1 MAKNIVNLNVDGTV
15 YTSRP
20 FGTCS
25 TAAATTAKEVSCAD
39 FALTS
44 GATVL
49 VKFTNKNSAA
59 SPTLN
64 VNSTGAKNIY
74 YRGAALTASSIYNWD
89 AGDFV
94 EFYYDGTQWN
104 LLNVSNSDNNTY
116 PSAYCGTAAGTA
128 AKTATCTSYVA
139 TSNTYLHVL
148 VVYANSSAGAI
159 TLNVNGKGA
168 KPIYINGAA
177 SSSTNYALPAGSYI
191 VYYDG
196 TNYQF
201 RTDGILPGK
210 ILKASDADTV
220 NGKTVLSDVPANA
233 KFTDTNTKV
242 TSVGNHYEPESTS
255 TDTLSIDASGATT
268 SASWG
273 STNLVTG
280 IDILRDAK
288 GHVTGINVDS
298 IKMPGNPNT
307 TYSAGK
313 GLTLSSTTFNVG
325 AGNGI
330 AVADDTVSAN
340 LRSTTKLTNDSAAA
354 TETSGR
360 IYPVA
365 LDKSGYLAVNVPWK
379 NDDTKYGADRGI
391 TLVNSKY
398 GHSNTAIAEK
408 TTFVDTDA
416 DASISV
422 ATNGGSFKVTDVTYD
437 AYGHITG
444 SQDRTITLSESKKG
458 TVTSI
463 TLTQGDG
470 ITVSSSGTAI
480 TSSGTRTISL
490 NAATSDTIGGI
501 KVGYTTSGK
510 NYKVQL
516 DSNNNAYVNV
526 PWTDNNTDTK
536 NTAGTTEKLDTK
548 LFLVGATSQ
557 GANPQTYSNT
567 KVYIGSNNCLYSNG
581 TKVSVE
587 GHTHN
592 YLSSLPSHTHSYTE
606 LTGSVAN
613 AANQAIVSSGTANG
627 WKLYTLGSA
636 AGKTASTS
644 VSSSSTDS
652 QVPTAKAV
660 YTAITS
666 GIKAN
671 DAMIFKGTLGTGGTI
686 TALPASHK
694 IGDTYR
700 VTTAGTY
707 AGVECEI
714 GDLVICITAG
724 TTATDSHW
732 TVAQTNIDGAVT
744 GPSSSTDGRV
754 ALFSGT
760 SGKVLKQSSYTI
772 GKSVPSDAVF
782 TDTVYTHPSY
792 KQVSS
797 GLYKITTNS
806 TGHITAAT
814 AVVKADITALGIPS
828 TNTTYAVADYDTAGL
843 IMPLKSYSVACT
855 FGSSA
860 STASTAVTVNSI
872 STTSNRYYAIEMDKS
887 GRAFV
892 NVPWTDNDTK
902 YTLPL
907 AANGTRGGIQIGYS
921 ESGVNVAV
929 KLSSE
934 KAYVALTKG
943 AVTSALGYTPPTT
956 NTTYAV
962 ADYDTAG
969 LLMPLKSYS
978 VACTFGTTAA
988 TTATAVT
995 VNAISTT
1002 SNRYYAIEMDKNGRA
1017 FVNVPWTDSDTK
1029 YTLPAATSS
1038 ALGGIKVGYTTSGK
1052 NYKVQ
1057 LDSSNNAY
1065 VNVPWTNT
1073 TYSTKNMNVNGT
1085 NYAIYTSASALPTVY
1100 GPTSAGTAGRIL
1112 VSNGSGAP
1120 SWQDCG
1126 GKVKSTTAAVAITTS
1141 WGTLLSAANLGTL
1154 CDSTVGTYAIQI
1166 YGPSSIGYSSGVF
1179 TWNSANSGDANEI
1192 LLHRTGASTSIYLRM
1207 ATDRTLQ
1214 IAGSSAVSS
1223 STITIKVKRL
1233 I

>member
-39 FALTS
+39 FALVS

-49 VKFTNKNSAA
+49 VKFTYANTAS

-74 YRGAALTASSIYNWD
+74 YRGAALASSLYYWG
-89 AGDFV
+89 AGDLV
-94 EFYYDGTQWN
+94 EFYYDGIQWN

-116 PSAYCGTAAGTA
+116 PSAYCATAAGTA
-128 AKTATCTSYVA
+128 AKTASCTNYTA
-139 TSNTYLHVL
+139 TSNTYLHV
-148 VVYANSSAGAI
+148 VVANANSSAGAI

-255 TDTLSIDASGATT
+255 EDTLSIDATGATT

-391 TLVNSKY
+391 TLVNNKY
-398 GHSNTAIAEK
+398 GHSNTAITEK
-408 TTFVDTDA
+408 TAFVDTDA

-490 NAATSDTIGGI
+490 NTASDTAIGGI

-516 DSNNNAYVNV
+516 DSSNNAYVNV

-548 LFLVGATSQ
+548 LFLVGAASQ
-557 GANPQTYSNT
+557 DANPQTYSNS
-567 KVYIGSNNCLYSNG
+567 KVYIGTNNCLYSNG

-606 LTGSVAN
+606 LTGSVAD
-613 AANQAIVSSGTANG
+613 AADQAIVSSGTANG
-627 WKLYTLGSA
+627 WKLYSLKSA
-636 AGKTASTS
+636 AQKTATTS

-660 YTAITS
+660 YTAISS

-671 DAMIFKGTLGTGGTI
+671 DAMIFKGTLGTSGTI
-686 TALPASHK
+686 TALPDSHK

-700 VTTAGTY
+700 VTTAGSY
-707 AGVECEI
+707 AGVQCEV

-724 TTATDSHW
+724 TTANNAHW

-782 TDTVYTHPSY
+782 TDTVYTHPSHT
-792 KQVSS
+792 QVSS

-814 AVVKADITALGIPS
+814 AVVKADITALDIPGS
-828 TNTTYAVADYDTAGL
+828 DTTYTVADHNTAGL
-843 IMPLKSYSVACT
+843 IMPWKYHSSNAT
-855 FGSSA
+855 GPTAGSD
-860 STASTAVTVNSI
+860 TTAVAVNAI
-872 STTSNRYYAIEMDKS
+872 TTTSNRYYAIEMDKS

-902 YTLPL
+902 YTLPKS
-907 AANGTRGGIQIGYS
+907 T
-921 ESGVNVAV
+921 
-929 KLSSE
+929 
-934 KAYVALTKG
+934 
-943 AVTSALGYTPPTT
+943 TSALGGVIVSNVLT
-956 NTTYAV
+956 
-962 ADYDTAG
+962 
-969 LLMPLKSYS
+969 
-978 VACTFGTTAA
+978 
-988 TTATAVT
+988 TAVT
-995 VNAISTT
+995 LTSSNGST
-1002 SNRYYAIEMDKNGRA
+1002 SGRYYGVQMDKDGKV
-1017 FVNVPWTDSDTK
+1017 FVNVPWTDNDTK

-1057 LDSSNNAY
+1057 LDGSNNAY
-1065 VNVPWTNT
+1065 VNVPWENT
-1073 TYSTKNMNVNGT
+1073 TYSTKNLNVNGT
-1085 NYAIYTSASALPTVY
+1085 DYAIYTSASTLPTVY
-1100 GPTSAGTAGRIL
+1100 APTAAGTAGQIL

-1126 GKVKSTTAAVAITTS
+1126 GKVKSTTASVAIGTS
-1141 WGTLLSAANLGTL
+1141 WGTLLSATNLGTL

-1214 IAGSSAVSS
+1214 IAGSAAVSS
-1223 STITIKVKRL
+1223 STIIIKVKRL

>member
-44 GATVL
+44 GATII

-74 YRGAALTASSIYNWD
+74 YRGAALTASSIYNWG
-89 AGDFV
+89 AGDLV

-116 PSAYCGTAAGTA
+116 PSAYCATAAGTA
-128 AKTATCTSYVA
+128 AKTASCTNYTA
-139 TSNTYLHVL
+139 TANTYLHVL

-255 TDTLSIDASGATT
+255 DDTLSIDASGATT

-340 LRSTTKLTNDSAAA
+340 LRSATKLTNDSAAA

-398 GHSNTAIAEK
+398 GHSNTAITAK
-408 TTFVDTDA
+408 TAFVDTDA

-548 LFLVGATSQ
+548 LFLVGAASQ

-606 LTGSVAN
+606 LTGSVAD
-613 AANQAIVSSGTANG
+613 AADQAIVSSGTANG
-627 WKLYTLGSA
+627 WKLYSLKSA
-636 AGKTASTS
+636 AQKTATTS

-671 DAMIFKGTLGTGGTI
+671 DAMIFKGTLGTSGTI

-700 VTTAGTY
+700 VTTAGSY
-707 AGVECEI
+707 AGVQCEV

-724 TTATDSHW
+724 TAANNAHW

-772 GKSVPSDAVF
+772 GKSVPSDAKF

-792 KQVSS
+792 TQVSS

-828 TNTTYAVADYDTAGL
+828 TNTTYAVADHDTAGL
-843 IMPLKSYSVACT
+843 IMPWRYHSSNAT
-855 FGSSA
+855 GPTAGSD
-860 STASTAVTVNSI
+860 TTAVTVNSI

-934 KAYVALTKG
+934 KAYVALTKT

-956 NTTYAV
+956 NTTYSV

-978 VACTFGTTAA
+978 VACTFGTSAA
-988 TTATAVT
+988 STATAVT

-1085 NYAIYTSASALPTVY
+1085 NYAIYTSASSLPTVY
-1100 GPTSAGTAGRIL
+1100 GPTAAGTSGQIL

-1126 GKVKSTTAAVAITTS
+1126 GKVKSTTAAVAIGTS
-1141 WGTLLSAANLGTL
+1141 WGTLLSATNLGTL

-1192 LLHRTGASTSIYLRM
+1192 LLHRTGASTSIYLRL
-1207 ATDRTLQ
+1207 AANRTLQ
-1214 IAGSSAVSS
+1214 IAGSAAVSS

>member
-39 FALTS
+39 FALVS

-74 YRGAALTASSIYNWD
+74 YRGAALTASSIYNWG

-116 PSAYCGTAAGTA
+116 PSAYCATAAGTA
-128 AKTATCTSYVA
+128 AKTASCTNYVA
-139 TSNTYLHVL
+139 TANTYLHVL

-255 TDTLSIDASGATT
+255 EDTLSIDASGATT

-307 TYSAGK
+307 TYSAGN

-330 AVADDTVSAN
+330 TVAADTVSAN

-391 TLVNSKY
+391 TLANSKY
-398 GHSNTAIAEK
+398 GHSNTAITEK
-408 TTFVDTDA
+408 TAFVDTDA

-490 NAATSDTIGGI
+490 NTATDTVIGGI

-548 LFLVGATSQ
+548 LFLVGAASQ

-567 KVYIGSNNCLYSNG
+567 NVYIGTDNCLYSNG
-581 TKVSVE
+581 TKVSVV

-592 YLSSLPSHTHSYTE
+592 YLSSLPTHTHSYTE
-606 LTGSVAN
+606 LTGSGTTS
-613 AANQAIVSSGTANG
+613 NQAIVSSGTANG
-627 WKLYTLGSA
+627 WKLYTLGAA
-636 AGKTASTS
+636 AGYGVSTS
-644 VSSSSTDS
+644 VTSGGTGLVTSG
-652 QVPTAKAV
+652 AV

-671 DAMIFKGTLGTGGTI
+671 DAMIFKGTLGTSGTI

-700 VTTAGTY
+700 VTTAGSY
-707 AGVECEI
+707 AGVQCEV

-724 TTATDSHW
+724 TAANNAHW

-744 GPSSSTDGRV
+744 GPASSTDGRV

-792 KQVSS
+792 TQVSS

-814 AVVKADITALGIPS
+814 AVVKADITALGIPGS
-828 TNTTYAVADYDTAGL
+828 NTTYGVADYDTAGL

-855 FGSSA
+855 FSSSA

-872 STTSNRYYAIEMDKS
+872 STTSNRYYAIEMDKN

-902 YTLPL
+902 YSLPL

-921 ESGVNVAV
+921 DSGANVAV
-929 KLSSE
+929 QLSSE
-934 KAYVALTKG
+934 KAYVALTKT

-969 LLMPLKSYS
+969 LIMPLKSYS

-1057 LDSSNNAY
+1057 LDSSNNAF
-1065 VNVPWTNT
+1065 VNVPWENT
-1073 TYSTKNMNVNGT
+1073 TYSTKNLNVNGT
-1085 NYAIYTSASALPTVY
+1085 NYAIYTSATGLATIY
-1100 GPTSAGTAGRIL
+1100 GPTGAGTAGQIL

-1126 GKVKSTTAAVAITTS
+1126 GKVKSTTAAVAIGTS
-1141 WGTLLSAANLGTL
+1141 WGTLLSATNLGTL

-1214 IAGSSAVSS
+1214 IAGSAAVSS

>member
-39 FALTS
+39 FALVS

-74 YRGAALTASSIYNWD
+74 YRGAALTASSIYNWG

-116 PSAYCGTAAGTA
+116 PSAYCATAAGTA
-128 AKTATCTSYVA
+128 AKTASCTNYVA
-139 TSNTYLHVL
+139 TSNTYLHVV

-255 TDTLSIDASGATT
+255 DDTLSIDASGATT

-548 LFLVGATSQ
+548 LFLVGAASQ

-592 YLSSLPSHTHSYTE
+592 YLSSLPTHTHSYTE
-606 LTGSVAN
+606 LTGSVAD

-707 AGVECEI
+707 AGVKCEI

-828 TNTTYAVADYDTAGL
+828 INTTYAVADYDTTGL

-892 NVPWTDNDTK
+892 NVPWTDSDTK
-902 YTLPL
+902 YSLPL

-921 ESGVNVAV
+921 ESALKFAV
-929 KLSSE
+929 K
-934 KAYVALTKG
+934 
-943 AVTSALGYTPPTT
+943 
-956 NTTYAV
+956 
-962 ADYDTAG
+962 
-969 LLMPLKSYS
+969 
-978 VACTFGTTAA
+978 
-988 TTATAVT
+988 
-995 VNAISTT
+995 
-1002 SNRYYAIEMDKNGRA
+1002 
-1017 FVNVPWTDSDTK
+1017 
-1029 YTLPAATSS
+1029 
-1038 ALGGIKVGYTTSGK
+1038 
-1052 NYKVQ
+1052 
-1057 LDSSNNAY
+1057 
-1065 VNVPWTNT
+1065 
-1073 TYSTKNMNVNGT
+1073 
-1085 NYAIYTSASALPTVY
+1085 
-1100 GPTSAGTAGRIL
+1100 
-1112 VSNGSGAP
+1112 
-1120 SWQDCG
+1120 
-1126 GKVKSTTAAVAITTS
+1126 
-1141 WGTLLSAANLGTL
+1141 
-1154 CDSTVGTYAIQI
+1154 
-1166 YGPSSIGYSSGVF
+1166 
-1179 TWNSANSGDANEI
+1179 
-1192 LLHRTGASTSIYLRM
+1192 
-1207 ATDRTLQ
+1207 
-1214 IAGSSAVSS
+1214 
-1223 STITIKVKRL
+1223 
-1233 I
+1233 

>member
-39 FALTS
+39 FALVS

-49 VKFTNKNSAA
+49 VKFTYANTAS

-74 YRGAALTASSIYNWD
+74 YRGAALASSLYYWS
-89 AGDFV
+89 AGDLV

-116 PSAYCGTAAGTA
+116 PSAYCATAAGTA
-128 AKTATCTSYVA
+128 AKTASCTNYTA

-255 TDTLSIDASGATT
+255 VDTLSIDASGATT

-398 GHSNTAIAEK
+398 GHSNTAITEK

-437 AYGHITG
+437 EYGHITG

-490 NAATSDTIGGI
+490 NTASDTTIGGI

-516 DSNNNAYVNV
+516 DSSNNAYVNV

-536 NTAGTTEKLDTK
+536 NTAGTTEKLDTQ
-548 LFLVGATSQ
+548 LFLVGAASQ
-557 GANPQTYSNT
+557 DANPQTYSNS
-567 KVYIGSNNCLYSNG
+567 KVYIGTNNCLYSNG

-592 YLSSLPSHTHSYTE
+592 YLSSLPTHTHSYTE
-606 LTGSVAN
+606 LTGSVAD
-613 AANQAIVSSGTANG
+613 AANQAIVSNGTANG
-627 WKLYTLGSA
+627 WKLYSLGSA
-636 AGKTASTS
+636 AQKTATTS

-671 DAMIFKGTLGTGGTI
+671 DAMIFKGTLGTSGTI

-700 VTTAGTY
+700 VVTGGSY
-707 AGVECEI
+707 AGVQCEV

-724 TTATDSHW
+724 TTASDAHW

-792 KQVSS
+792 TQVSS

-814 AVVKADITALGIPS
+814 AVVKDDITALGIPGS
-828 TNTTYAVADYDTAGL
+828 NTTYGVGDYDSKGL
-843 IMPLKSYSVACT
+843 IMPWKSYTVSCT
-855 FGSSA
+855 GPSA
-860 STASTAVTVNSI
+860 ATASTAVTVQGI
-872 STTSNRYYAIEMDKS
+872 STTSGRYYAVEMDKD

-902 YTLPL
+902 YTLPKS
-907 AANGTRGGIQIGYS
+907 T
-921 ESGVNVAV
+921 
-929 KLSSE
+929 
-934 KAYVALTKG
+934 
-943 AVTSALGYTPPTT
+943 TSALGGIIAS
-956 NTTYAV
+956 NV
-962 ADYDTAG
+962 
-969 LLMPLKSYS
+969 LS
-978 VACTFGTTAA
+978 
-988 TTATAVT
+988 TAVT
-995 VNAISTT
+995 LTSSNGSTSGRYYGVQIDKDGKAFVNVPWTDNDTKYTLPKSTT
-1002 SNRYYAIEMDKNGRA
+1002 SALGGVIVSNVLTTAVTLTSSNGSTSGRYYGVQMDKDGKV

-1038 ALGGIKVGYTTSGK
+1038 ALGGIKVGYTTNSTNR

-1057 LDSSNNAY
+1057 LDGSNNAY
-1065 VNVPWTNT
+1065 VNVPWENT
-1073 TYSTKNMNVNGT
+1073 TYSTKNLNVNGT
-1085 NYAIYTSASALPTVY
+1085 NYAIYTSASSLPTVY
-1100 GPTSAGTAGRIL
+1100 SATGAGTAGQIL

-1126 GKVKSTTAAVAITTS
+1126 GKVKSTTASVAIATS
-1141 WGTLLSAANLGTL
+1141 WGTLLSATNLGTL

-1214 IAGSSAVSS
+1214 IAGSAAVSS